1 MSFIQELMAA
11 LILTIS
17 VEFLIFLFGIRK
29 DPKMLLLYCI
39 LINSFTN
46 PLFNYLYIYELH
58 EFYLLEIA
66 IIMVE
71 GVLIGLLAEV
81 SYSRAIAVSVAANLA
96 SFIIGTLVFW

>member
-1 MSFIQELMAA
+1 MSFIQELMIA
-11 LILTIS
+11 LILTIF
-17 VEFLIFLFGIRK
+17 VEFPIYLVGVKK

-46 PLFNYLYIYELH
+46 PLFNYLYVYEIH

-81 SYSRAIAVSVAANLA
+81 SFSRAIAVSVAANLA
-96 SFIIGTLVFW
+96 SMIVGMLVFG

>member
-1 MSFIQELMAA
+1 MSFIQELMVA
-11 LILTIS
+11 LILTIFI
-17 VEFLIFLFGIRK
+17 EFLVYLFCIKK
-29 DPKMLLLYCI
+29 DPKVLLLYCI

-81 SYSRAIAVSVAANLA
+81 SYSRAITFSVAANLA
-96 SFIIGTLVFW
+96 SFIIGTFVFG

>member
-1 MSFIQELMAA
+1 MSFIQELMVA
-11 LILTIS
+11 LILTIF
-17 VEFLIFLFGIRK
+17 VEFLIYLFGIKK

-46 PLFNYLYIYELH
+46 PLFNYLHIFELY

-66 IIMVE
+66 VIAVE

-96 SFIIGTLVFW
+96 SVIVGMLVFG

>member
-1 MSFIQELMAA
+1 MSFIQELMVA

-71 GVLIGLLAEV
+71 GVLIKLLAEV

-96 SFIIGTLVFW
+96 SMIIGLLVFG

>member
-11 LILTIS
+11 LILTIF

-66 IIMVE
+66 IIMLE

-81 SYSRAIAVSVAANLA
+81 SYSRAIAVSAAANLV
-96 SFIIGTLVFW
+96 SFIIGTFVFG

>member
-1 MSFIQELMAA
+1 MIFIQELMAA

-17 VEFLIFLFGIRK
+17 VEFLIFLFGIKK
-29 DPKMLLLYCI
+29 DPKKLLLYCI

-58 EFYLLEIA
+58 ELYLLEIA

-81 SYSRAIAVSVAANLA
+81 SLFRAIAVSVAANLA
-96 SFIIGTLVFW
+96 SFIIGTLVFG

>member
-1 MSFIQELMAA
+1 MSFIQELMVA
-11 LILTIS
+11 LILTVF
-17 VEFLIFLFGIRK
+17 VEFLIYLIGIKK

-46 PLFNYLYIYELH
+46 PLFNYLYAYELH

-66 IIMVE
+66 IMMVE

-81 SYSRAIAVSVAANLA
+81 SYSRALAVSVAANLA
-96 SFIIGTLVFW
+96 SLIIGMLIFG